1 MATLSNEDLITR
13 ASVPAVKAKGSPVFK
28 AQRNRS
34 IGGIT
39 PTMMVRHPEKER
51 KQMLEGKPSLVS
63 DFPLLS
69 DDVWKN
75 LSRADKCI
83 VLDVVSDIRALEEQ
97 SFKEFSSEEQ
107 KNKVLSKLREF
118 MKTSTTHIQSLEEF
132 KTFGHKG
139 LEQLLEEMDKGL
151 TGDAKVL
158 VPSEEDL
165 QIATILKMTGWDI
178 KFENGVWNTTQDEA
192 YPTQYAPKTADG
204 KAFPVFSRENV
215 LAVCKNLSDPA
226 REVRIVP
233 EKLMQVYR
241 EVFQRQMGEGQSS
254 SLERSETKRVVEEKN
269 QIFSTKS
276 NAYKI
281 TCLTD
286 ADTILRDA
294 QRMAMVA
301 IFGETFGSAP
311 KTKEVTDAMSD
322 EFNAFSVNDA
332 YSRHLRH
339 MGRLIGVVERSG
351 EAFDEMGLLGGY
363 NPDYLAQYDEQI
375 RRLEVQEPEG
385 ELLAQLKKSRDMFV
399 NTVNLQKVFWQARIQ
414 EMLANK
420 ENIFGDELAR
430 TINESMGFAVM
441 QNEGGFVM
449 ANGDVVKKFFEE
461 RDNSET
467 FEELKAMLGKGGSS
481 QEIEKYLREKKLVPE
496 AENAPQAGNA
506 PGQAQNTKTS
516 SNRKYPEIFLQYLND
531 IVGMDFEAES
541 SLLLDYSNL
550 RLYQEMWKEDGLFVV
565 EFESFRKEHP
575 EATIDGFIKNFIEE
589 QHPEANFNPELIED
603 AYYLTHKDGASQD
616 KLNKAQA
623 KVDAFNEQLLISDL
637 ILGAFTNDELKSYN
651 LLDAKSKT
659 ALLQAK
665 NKDALKKL
673 EELKKDPAAYNAALD
688 LAKKRHEAGIVGS
701 VIRQKWLPGTKQ
713 AEQEA
718 GVLPIVSSA
727 IEKFIAN
734 LGQEQTD
741 NNQYLINNG
750 EPIVVEGQPQQ
761 EAQQQSSSA
770 DGKDTPKD
778 PTFGDMYPSGPNV
791 DQFLKRMKPYSAKAV
806 KKNFID
812 KLLAD
817 LDNIKISRKA
827 YYDRMAPFTSTNN
840 VFAGQL
846 KKPQL
851 TEEQR
856 AMLDKRGAEI
866 EELMQR
872 DFEASAFIPAAI
884 MFQDIRFRAAGQP
897 HYESA
902 AKLEQLF
909 SLLGHSDKLGQ
920 NSPYG
925 IVEGERNTDVRDAL
939 RVFVLDV
946 CSGRF
951 KNSWTTEVGVKGP
964 VGDLKD
970 TKGSDSMM
978 VELSKILDKYQ
989 VSEPIR
995 KDIVDAFSY
1004 MTPELIA
1011 IALEP
1016 VITISEDK
1024 TRAKISPISLDK
1036 VVKANSDSERW
1047 DIIRE
1052 DFDVKAHSETV
1063 LDLDGLVSTIYR
1075 EKDGSAIDKKSVA
1088 SAFIHE
1094 GPSTTFG
1101 SVTKSKEFQK
1111 KYSSSMDAV
1120 IREEILK
1127 AQNGQES
1134 AAPIAEDEGM
1144 ELND

>member
-13 ASVPAVKAKGSPVFK
+13 ASVPVVKAKGSPVFK

-51 KQMLEGKPSLVS
+51 KQMLEGRPSLVS

-75 LSRADKCI
+75 LSHADKCI

-118 MKTSTTHIQSLEEF
+118 MKASTTHIQSLEEF

-204 KAFPVFSRENV
+204 KAFPVFSKENV

-311 KTKEVTDAMSD
+311 KTKAVTDAMSD
-322 EFNAFSVNDA
+322 EFNAFSVNNA

-351 EAFDEMGLLGGY
+351 EAFGELGLLGGY
-363 NPDYLAQYDEQI
+363 NPNYLAQYDEQI

-385 ELLAQLKKSRDMFV
+385 ELLAQLKKSRDVFV
-399 NTVNLQKVFWQARIQ
+399 NTVNLQKVFWQARIK

-420 ENIFGDELAR
+420 ENIFGNELAR

-449 ANGDVVKKFFEE
+449 ANGDAVKKFFEE
-461 RDNSET
+461 RGNSET
-467 FEELKAMLGKGGSS
+467 FEELKAMLGKGGST

-496 AENAPQAGNA
+496 AENAPKAGSVT
-506 PGQAQNTKTS
+506 GQPQKGNTNK
-516 SNRKYPEIFLQYLND
+516 KYPEIFLQYLND

-550 RLYQEMWKEDGLFVV
+550 RLYQEMWKEDGLFDV
-565 EFESFRKEHP
+565 EFRSFRKDHP

-589 QHPEANFNPELIED
+589 QHPEAKINPELI
-603 AYYLTHKDGASQD
+603 
-616 KLNKAQA
+616 
-623 KVDAFNEQLLISDL
+623 
-637 ILGAFTNDELKSYN
+637 
-651 LLDAKSKT
+651 
-659 ALLQAK
+659 
-665 NKDALKKL
+665 
-673 EELKKDPAAYNAALD
+673 
-688 LAKKRHEAGIVGS
+688 
-701 VIRQKWLPGTKQ
+701 
-713 AEQEA
+713 
-718 GVLPIVSSA
+718 
-727 IEKFIAN
+727 
-734 LGQEQTD
+734 
-741 NNQYLINNG
+741 
-750 EPIVVEGQPQQ
+750 
-761 EAQQQSSSA
+761 
-770 DGKDTPKD
+770 
-778 PTFGDMYPSGPNV
+778 
-791 DQFLKRMKPYSAKAV
+791 
-806 KKNFID
+806 
-812 KLLAD
+812 
-817 LDNIKISRKA
+817 
-827 YYDRMAPFTSTNN
+827 
-840 VFAGQL
+840 
-846 KKPQL
+846 
-851 TEEQR
+851 
-856 AMLDKRGAEI
+856 
-866 EELMQR
+866 
-872 DFEASAFIPAAI
+872 
-884 MFQDIRFRAAGQP
+884 
-897 HYESA
+897 
-902 AKLEQLF
+902 
-909 SLLGHSDKLGQ
+909 
-920 NSPYG
+920 
-925 IVEGERNTDVRDAL
+925 
-939 RVFVLDV
+939 
-946 CSGRF
+946 
-951 KNSWTTEVGVKGP
+951 
-964 VGDLKD
+964 
-970 TKGSDSMM
+970 
-978 VELSKILDKYQ
+978 
-989 VSEPIR
+989 
-995 KDIVDAFSY
+995 
-1004 MTPELIA
+1004 
-1011 IALEP
+1011 
-1016 VITISEDK
+1016 
-1024 TRAKISPISLDK
+1024 
-1036 VVKANSDSERW
+1036 
-1047 DIIRE
+1047 
-1052 DFDVKAHSETV
+1052 
-1063 LDLDGLVSTIYR
+1063 
-1075 EKDGSAIDKKSVA
+1075 
-1088 SAFIHE
+1088 
-1094 GPSTTFG
+1094 
-1101 SVTKSKEFQK
+1101 
-1111 KYSSSMDAV
+1111 
-1120 IREEILK
+1120 
-1127 AQNGQES
+1127 
-1134 AAPIAEDEGM
+1134 
-1144 ELND
+1144 